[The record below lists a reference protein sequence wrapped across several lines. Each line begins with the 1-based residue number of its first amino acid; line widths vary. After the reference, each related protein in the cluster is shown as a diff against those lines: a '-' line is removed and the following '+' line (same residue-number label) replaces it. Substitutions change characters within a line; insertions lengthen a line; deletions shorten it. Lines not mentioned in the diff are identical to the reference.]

1 QDGAVV
7 DADLDNAL
15 VVLDAYLVVLDGVA
29 GLGVAVGPTE
39 VEEVG
44 VSQGDDILGEVG
56 CLERNR
62 RQGCRLLKPL
72 YEPAPVD
79 HPLYPRH
86 SSQRATSVSVRCTS
100 GVIDGQPEA
109 YVSPVTGGG
118 AVVRCWQLSVVVA
131 P

>member
-1 QDGAVV
+1 MRSPSYWIGSPSLGNTV
-7 DADLDNAL
+7 
-15 VVLDAYLVVLDGVA
+15 GVA
-29 GLGVAVGPTE
+29 E

-44 VSQGDDILGEVG
+44 VNQGDDILAEVG

-62 RQGCRLLKPL
+62 RQGCRLPRALH
-72 YEPAPVD
+72 EPAPVG
-79 HPLYPRH
+79 HPLDPRH

-131 P
+131 PTAVTMGISQTSLYWAYV